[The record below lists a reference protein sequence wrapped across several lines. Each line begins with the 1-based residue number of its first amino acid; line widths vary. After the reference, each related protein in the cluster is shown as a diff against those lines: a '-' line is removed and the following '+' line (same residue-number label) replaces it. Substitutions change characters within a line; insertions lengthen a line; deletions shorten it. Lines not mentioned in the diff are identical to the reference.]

1 MKVLTKAKEKLIDE
15 ANEEATQALESFENR
30 WRYAVFPAMIA
41 FIILAVFGFYLI
53 YGMLQ
58 RMEQLSTDVNRMTS
72 VIAQVLPEMQR
83 NMGGISTDISELN
96 QAISANF
103 PKLEQNIASMT
114 KNMNLMSSSTHSI
127 ATTTANLDKSM
138 WEMNR
143 NVSKPLS
150 MINQVIP
157 WRKNSMPPLPYPSNP
172 YQRQAYNP

>member
-1 MKVLTKAKEKLIDE
+1 MNILKNTEKKLTEEDDKEAIQ
-15 ANEEATQALESFENR
+15 TLESFENR

-41 FIILAVFGFYLI
+41 FIILAIFGFYLI

-58 RMEQLSTDVNRMTS
+58 RMEQLSIDVNRMTS
-72 VIAQVLPEMQR
+72 VIATVLPEMQR

-96 QAISANF
+96 QVISGNF

-114 KNMNLMSSSTHSI
+114 ENMNLMSSSTQSI
-127 ATTTANLDKSM
+127 ATTTSNLDKSM

-150 MINQVIP
+150 MMNQVIP
-157 WRKNSMPPLPYPSNP
+157 WGKNSMPPLPYTASP
-172 YQRQAYNP
+172 YSGQGYNP